1 MVSQTVIASFQ
12 LISQAGKFFLKYSWT
27 YQPQTVWTVATAF
40 LKLGKVAGRNE
51 TLGMVTWAINYS
63 NDNDVFFEVQTV
75 QWFRLKPIRTW
86 SAWAWRQR
94 RETRVSHGVLA
105 SVLLLT
111 GSENSVRFFSQ
122 SQNVAKKVHSLCKWR
137 LVSVLLL
144 ISQEK
149 GREVFQPIT
158 KRGKANSFV
167 LTLLSTLFFFK
178 PYFHNSKAKL
188 TYPSCCSCSK
198 PMSCLYS
205 NLKSKVE
212 YFNFY
217 FHPYKIG
224 LFRNKNSW
232 CNCRGKNTN
241 EQ

>member
-105 SVLLLT
+105 SEGFWLVQKIAWGFSANHRTWQRKFIHCVSDDWFPFCSWLV
-111 GSENSVRFFSQ
+111 EKKVVRFFSQ
-122 SQNVAKKVHSLCKWR
+122 SQSVAKQIHLLWHYFPHSFFLNHTFTTLK
-137 LVSVLLL
+137 LNLLTPAVVPAPN
-144 ISQEK
+144 QCP
-149 GREVFQPIT
+149 VCT
-158 KRGKANSFV
+158 V
-167 LTLLSTLFFFK
+167 TW
-178 PYFHNSKAKL
+178 
-188 TYPSCCSCSK
+188 
-198 PMSCLYS
+198 
-205 NLKSKVE
+205 NLKSSILIFTSILTK
-212 YFNFY
+212 
-217 FHPYKIG
+217 
-224 LFRNKNSW
+224 
-232 CNCRGKNTN
+232 
-241 EQ
+241 

>member
-1 MVSQTVIASFQ
+1 MTF
-12 LISQAGKFFLKYSWT
+12 
-27 YQPQTVWTVATAF
+27 
-40 LKLGKVAGRNE
+40 
-51 TLGMVTWAINYS
+51 
-63 NDNDVFFEVQTV
+63 FFEVQTV

-167 LTLLSTLFFFK
+167 VTLLSTLFFLNHTFTTL
-178 PYFHNSKAKL
+178 KL
-188 TYPSCCSCSK
+188 NLLTPAVVPAPNQCPVCTVTW
-198 PMSCLYS
+198 
-205 NLKSKVE
+205 NLKSSILIFTSILTK
-212 YFNFY
+212 
-217 FHPYKIG
+217 
-224 LFRNKNSW
+224 
-232 CNCRGKNTN
+232 
-241 EQ
+241 